1 MEDLTTSYG
10 VALGKD
16 KYGGRGL
23 FAERDFSFGEIV
35 FKSSAAACT
44 LHRKHYPLFC
54 MNCHAFSE
62 NLSLPMPV
70 SCSKCETTYYC
81 SESCA
86 REDLPIHHAHCNLLP
101 VIEADQNLK
110 KEETSLVRMLFRMLA
125 KSALH
130 SSSPV
135 EIAPNSVPT
144 ATSKH
149 VALMIKDHKNITG
162 YSRRKKQRK
171 TAAQAFVALL
181 PNDGVKCKTCLSADL
196 VEGTSMSSRLLS
208 LDEQISVCKM
218 NFRHPTIVEDL
229 LAGGPLNE
237 FALFDFDGEAVGCG
251 FFPGAGLINHS
262 CAPSLSV
269 QMEGRNLCFYASC
282 SITTGEELTQSYC
295 NIDGEGRQNRQETLK
310 SSWGFSCCCRRCM
323 DVNMSDFDI
332 VNLCP
337 CRAIQVPFER
347 RGSRVDSECQCNCFN
362 LVHS

>member
-1 MEDLTTSYG
+1 MEDLTTSYS

-23 FAERDFSFGEIV
+23 FAEREFSFGEIV

-54 MNCHAFSE
+54 MNCYAFSE
-62 NLSLPMPV
+62 DVSLPMPV
-70 SCSKCETTYYC
+70 CCSKCKTTYYC

-86 REDLPIHHAHCNLLP
+86 REDLPVHHAHCSLLP
-101 VIEADQNLK
+101 LIEADQNLK

-135 EIAPNSVPT
+135 EIGPNFVPT

-162 YSRRKKQRK
+162 YLRRKKQRK
-171 TAAQAFVALL
+171 TAAQSFVALL
-181 PNDGVKCKTCLSADL
+181 PSASVKYEAGLSAGL
-196 VEGTSMSSRLLS
+196 VKGASISSRLLT
-208 LDEQISVCKM
+208 LDEQISLCKT
-218 NFRHPTIVEDL
+218 NFRHLATVENL

-269 QMEGRNLCFYASC
+269 QMEGCNLCFYATR

-295 NIDGEGRQNRQETLK
+295 NLDGEGRQNRQETLK
-310 SSWGFSCCCRRCM
+310 NSWGFNCCCRRCM
-323 DVNMSDFDI
+323 GANMSDFDI
-332 VNLCP
+332 ANLCI
-337 CRAIQVPFER
+337 CRAIQVPYQR
-347 RGSRVDSECQCNCFN
+347 RGSRVDSECQCN
-362 LVHS
+362 